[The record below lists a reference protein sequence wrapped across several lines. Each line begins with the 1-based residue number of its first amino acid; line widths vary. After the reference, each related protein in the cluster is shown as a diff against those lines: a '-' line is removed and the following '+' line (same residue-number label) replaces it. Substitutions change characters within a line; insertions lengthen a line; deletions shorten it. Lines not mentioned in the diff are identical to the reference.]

1 MQTTTEPGTETECI
15 FDKIN
20 FVDKENRKYNAMALC
35 SSGNHSTF
43 RTWLLLLV
51 HLDAFCKLF
60 HSSPSRQHGCC
71 SPLYIW
77 RLATETLLEMPRCMK
92 KGAIITTGCSG
103 QRGWTV
109 MMLRAA
115 C

>member
-1 MQTTTEPGTETECI
+1 MTTAVGAETECI
-15 FDKIN
+15 FYKIN
-20 FVDKENRKYNAMALC
+20 FVDKENRKYNAVALC
-35 SSGNHSTF
+35 SSERQPLHF

-60 HSSPSRQHGCC
+60 HSRPSRQHDCC

-77 RLATETLLEMPRCMK
+77 RLATETLLEMLRCMK
-92 KGAIITTGCSG
+92 KGAIITKPVGRRELERCP
-103 QRGWTV
+103 
-109 MMLRAA
+109 LPAA